1 MKKIIWII
9 SLVIFAVVVSVMFVP
24 KHNTIDGKIAAI
36 DSPNRVITI
45 KNKDQ
50 IIDLPVTNNTKLYD
64 KSDRPALFS
73 DFNVGFEVTASLN
86 KNGNAE
92 VIEKIK
98 MTSSPNIIIIAP
110 ENNSVVKNGFQ
121 VNGVARVFENVLQVQ
136 AIDKKTGQ
144 IIFDNHIMAEPL
156 DIGLFGP
163 FEATIN
169 FPAQNDIS
177 QVEISAFQ
185 YSAKDGSVIDKTIIN
200 LDVVK

>member
-9 SLVIFAVVVSVMFVP
+9 GLVIFAVVVSVMFVP

-36 DSPNRVITI
+36 DSTNRVITI
-45 KNKDQ
+45 KNQDQ
-50 IIDLPVTNNTKLYD
+50 IIDLLVTNNTKLYD

-121 VNGVARVFENVLQVQ
+121 VKGVARVFENVLQVQ